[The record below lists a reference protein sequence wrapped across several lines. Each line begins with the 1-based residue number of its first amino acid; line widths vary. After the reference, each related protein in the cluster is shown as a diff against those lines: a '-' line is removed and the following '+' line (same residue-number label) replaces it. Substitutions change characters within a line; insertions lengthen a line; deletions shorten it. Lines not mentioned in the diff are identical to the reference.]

1 MTRGSISASVPSPP
15 SLRRRPTLK
24 RDTSAVRTLPTC
36 TDWPQTPRA
45 KERSLAVSHPRFL
58 YLPPALSS
66 YAAGRARSR
75 QSNSGRGGKRTL
87 RTASSGGRAWRR
99 ERL

>member
-1 MTRGSISASVPSPP
+1 MPALNFREYMRPTRG
-15 SLRRRPTLK
+15 TLK
-24 RDTSAVRTLPTC
+24 RDTSPVLDTAHVHRLASNSPGK
-36 TDWPQTPRA
+36 R
-45 KERSLAVSHPRFL
+45 KGRRSVACLPRFL
-58 YLPPALSS
+58 YLPPVLSP

-87 RTASSGGRAWRR
+87 RTASPGGRAWRR